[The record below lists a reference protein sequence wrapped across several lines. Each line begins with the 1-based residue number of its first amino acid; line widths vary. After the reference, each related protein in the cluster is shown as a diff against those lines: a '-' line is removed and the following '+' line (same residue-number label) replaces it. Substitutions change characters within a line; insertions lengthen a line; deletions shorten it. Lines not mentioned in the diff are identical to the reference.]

1 MMRNKAELH
10 SKLACVRNLYLIDV
24 IIVVRVNRSVRGKV
38 CWEVAP
44 WTTGFIQIKNRI
56 QDFAKIGRSRASS
69 GIGFELIKN
78 RLENFPLFIN
88 EISRVPDRRLSLFRS
103 HIGIRNRSTHSYYS
117 TRNLVFLKINKLVF
131 RQPLRCSRHQES
143 AVARSRISEQSVTVT
158 RSPSVSTLG

>member
-1 MMRNKAELH
+1 MRNKAELH

-44 WTTGFIQIKNRI
+44 WTTGFIQMKNRI

-88 EISRVPDRRLSLFRS
+88 EVARVPARVPDRRLSLF
-103 HIGIRNRSTHSYYS
+103 
-117 TRNLVFLKINKLVF
+117 
-131 RQPLRCSRHQES
+131 QES
-143 AVARSRISEQSVTVT
+143 YWN
-158 RSPSVSTLG
+158 PK